1 MGNILNGVTFDNI
14 MYVGGDKTIR
24 AGKIFTG
31 LMGSWRHSSNRLKNI
46 VWLVENSNLKIILY
60 CLIVCRSKDLMTSSK
75 ADPVRNIIY
84 YKYMYSCICMTFL
97 FYGTVDFRTLKNR
110 WKSWHDYFN
119 EHFSDIEREN
129 HCFVCASCSILLMM
143 LWNYRFVA

>member
-46 VWLVENSNLKIILY
+46 VWLVETQTWKLSYIVLLSAEARIWWPVLKPILLETLSIINT
-60 CLIVCRSKDLMTSSK
+60 CIV
-75 ADPVRNIIY
+75 VY
-84 YKYMYSCICMTFL
+84 VWL
-97 FYGTVDFRTLKNR
+97 FYFMVPLTL
-110 WKSWHDYFN
+110 
-119 EHFSDIEREN
+119 EH
-129 HCFVCASCSILLMM
+129 
-143 LWNYRFVA
+143 